1 MKDIILKNLEIS
13 ETMFTNANDKYLAVA
28 KLLYEKMNGAI
39 VYPQG
44 SFAIGTTV
52 RPYKGGEDLSY
63 DIDLILVVDRDKASL
78 TGSYLLNDIY
88 EILISNDLYKG
99 KLEKSDKSITINY
112 ADIEGIGFNLD
123 IVPAVIESDE
133 IKKELLEQG
142 CKYEYVQDAISIS
155 SLDEKDKNGW
165 YTAIPKAYFS
175 WFEDINSPYK
185 NYMFEKIKRDK
196 YGKVVYN
203 SIEEVPHYKIKTPVQ
218 EVVQIIKRLRDVH
231 YYKIDEYDKKPI
243 SAILTTIVAKVAFR
257 NKNYEITT
265 FDLLRKV
272 IMELKNYKLCS
283 SLSKDDFQIRYPG
296 CVDIFI
302 EDKKWKMINPV
313 NPKDNLVDSWNKDR
327 KVSVLFFEW
336 LDIIEKE
343 LGKLLINSED
353 VLTYENLFGS
363 KFISKIL
370 GLEFKN
376 NDVEGPKPYGE
387 C

>member
-1 MKDIILKNLEIS
+1 
-13 ETMFTNANDKYLAVA
+13 
-28 KLLYEKMNGAI
+28 
-39 VYPQG
+39 
-44 SFAIGTTV
+44 
-52 RPYKGGEDLSY
+52 
-63 DIDLILVVDRDKASL
+63 
-78 TGSYLLNDIY
+78 
-88 EILISNDLYKG
+88 
-99 KLEKSDKSITINY
+99 
-112 ADIEGIGFNLD
+112 
-123 IVPAVIESDE
+123 
-133 IKKELLEQG
+133 
-142 CKYEYVQDAISIS
+142 
-155 SLDEKDKNGW
+155 
-165 YTAIPKAYFS
+165 
-175 WFEDINSPYK
+175 
-185 NYMFEKIKRDK
+185 MFEKIKRDK

-302 EDKKWKMINPV
+302 EDNKWKMINPV